1 MATWAAPYFV
11 YSRIL
16 GLPVAA
22 GGLGHGGRPHVAN
35 EYMSIQG
42 LRVFEKFAATFLS
55 LMVEE
60 PTPQKKGFLR
70 LGAQNNTARIG

>member
-16 GLPVAA
+16 GLPVVA

-35 EYMSIQG
+35 EYMRVAG
-42 LRVFEKFAATFLS
+42 LKDFEKFAATFLS
-55 LMVEE
+55 LMAEE
-60 PTPQKKGFLR
+60 PTPQEGRSLQSS
-70 LGAQNNTARIG
+70 GQTAAPIG